1 MQRAAL
7 ISDCGLYRWALVRR
21 WDRRPMLLVVG
32 FNPSTADAL
41 KDDPTIHTLRWRA
54 SRWGFG
60 GVVVVNLI
68 PLRGSSPG
76 NAVLMVQ
83 QADMGVEH
91 LRDRLVQ
98 NRTVIIREL
107 RQCSAILLAYGALG
121 DRVASW
127 TASVVEEIEA
137 AAGDRPLYCIRR
149 TASGAPLHPSARGKH
164 RPPADAPLIPWKVA
178 A

>member
-21 WDRRPMLLVVG
+21 WDGRPMLLVVG
-32 FNPSTADAL
+32 FNPSTADAHR
-41 KDDPTIHTLRWRA
+41 DDPTINTLRWRA

-60 GVVVVNLI
+60 GIVVVNLI
-68 PLRGSSPG
+68 PLRSSSPG
-76 NAVLMVQ
+76 NAVLMVKR
-83 QADMGVEH
+83 ADLGNGE
-91 LRDRLVQ
+91 LCDRLVQ
-98 NRTVIIREL
+98 NRSVIVREL

-121 DRVASW
+121 DRVASL
-127 TASVVEEIEA
+127 TESVIEEVKA
-137 AAGDRPLYCIRR
+137 AAGDRPLYCIGR
-149 TASGAPLHPSARGKH
+149 TASGAPIHPQARGKH